1 MPGEGQIWDNVRDR
15 LPRLLTVADRRQEP
29 WRLTRLGSL
38 FKGESQA
45 DEGWLTPGT
54 SEERDSDRQT
64 GDKSG
69 SDVDIWVAR
78 DGGGIGAS
86 PGHVIAVD
94 QVSDPR
100 RTSGG
105 RDHGVDALGPGK
117 LMVLLDRVQI
127 SLLRQRTL
135 GFGFQKQI
143 LPEIWHLFLPIAVVE
158 IDNVF

>member
-105 RDHGVDALGPGK
+105 RDHGVEVVLIHGGVDALGPGK

-127 SLLRQRTL
+127 SLDRKSTRLNSS
-135 GFGFQKQI
+135 
-143 LPEIWHLFLPIAVVE
+143 HLVISYAV
-158 IDNVF
+158 FCLK